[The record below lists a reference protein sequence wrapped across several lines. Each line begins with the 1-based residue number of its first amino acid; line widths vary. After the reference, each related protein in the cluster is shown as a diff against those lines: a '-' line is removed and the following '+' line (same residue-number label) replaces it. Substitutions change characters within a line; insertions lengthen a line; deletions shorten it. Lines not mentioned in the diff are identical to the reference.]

1 MLGGYTSI
9 YFCISDICCLLLLQ
23 IAFAGSVMKNYK
35 AMLQQVKDNGV
46 TSEEAFNLAVR
57 LSSEDRYVY
66 FVKSIV
72 QEGINFGWVDMYMY
86 IYYIRMCFC
95 SKMPIPLKVLL
106 ILQVVCVTAYITQ
119 QTFVGLED
127 VFKTS

>member
-1 MLGGYTSI
+1 ML
-9 YFCISDICCLLLLQ
+9 CLFLLQ
-23 IAFAGSVMKNYK
+23 IAFADIVMKNYK
-35 AMLQQVKDNGV
+35 VMLQQVKDNRV

-86 IYYIRMCFC
+86 IYITFGCVFATRCQ
-95 SKMPIPLKVLL
+95 LL
-106 ILQVVCVTAYITQ
+106 
-119 QTFVGLED
+119 
-127 VFKTS
+127 

>member
-1 MLGGYTSI
+1 
-9 YFCISDICCLLLLQ
+9 
-23 IAFAGSVMKNYK
+23 
-35 AMLQQVKDNGV
+35 MLQQVKDNGV

-86 IYYIRMCFC
+86 IYYIWMRFC
-95 SKMPIPLKVLL
+95 NKMSIPLKV
-106 ILQVVCVTAYITQ
+106 
-119 QTFVGLED
+119 
-127 VFKTS
+127 